1 LPLMMVICC
10 AYPFSAT
17 ICVACSAMLLHS
29 MPYTCLAPA
38 CSGTVQQQVGGRG
51 RAVSQGVQGCGPV
64 APGGLG
70 VDAWVLWGSADVP
83 AGQVLLGSSCGDT
96 APVSLLLLVHTQD
109 CDSRPEG
116 SYTYTA
122 AAAPGLPLSL
132 LLLLWLLLL
141 T

>member
-1 LPLMMVICC
+1 
-10 AYPFSAT
+10 
-17 ICVACSAMLLHS
+17 
-29 MPYTCLAPA
+29 
-38 CSGTVQQQVGGRG
+38 
-51 RAVSQGVQGCGPV
+51 
-64 APGGLG
+64 

-122 AAAPGLPLSL
+122 AAAPGLSLSL